1 MAVSA
6 VLKIGTKI
14 AAKSASI
21 LKGVTKT
28 TMKNAKL
35 KKRFRVAEKRYMRR
49 RRLEKKRREQEA
61 LLEQQNTQK
70 NTEGQKTKGSGSGRG
85 PLERLISLV
94 QALIM
99 GFVINKLPQ
108 IIESIKKV
116 ISTIRNV
123 IDKVKN
129 FFNGIIGFFKSIGQ
143 VVGKVFG
150 FIKSIDLS
158 GISDNISNALGTF
171 NSSLGDMKNNFESGA
186 REMSSVNNLED
197 KSGEKPNKLD
207 SGNNLQSSV
216 GDMQKTIDTKTE
228 NFKKSLKT
236 IEKEGTSF
244 GNNERV
250 KAFRE
255 NVKDI
260 KDPFRNTVIQ
270 TLDGREL
277 RRGDEGFE
285 EELSKARKAFSSNMS
300 NTDDSASNKTLDS
313 TINSK
318 ASKVNDNLN
327 ISNINKP
334 KKVVNT
340 SMMVMD
346 RKSSNTIMI
355 VGNNSNQSQV
365 TQQSNDGGGTII
377 VAQKNDT
384 LRVHQTLA
392 VS

>member
-6 VLKIGTKI
+6 VLKIGAKV

-21 LKGVTKT
+21 LKGVTKST
-28 TMKNAKL
+28 VKNAKI

-70 NTEGQKTKGSGSGRG
+70 NTEGKKTKGSGRS

-94 QALIM
+94 QALIL
-99 GFVINKLPQ
+99 GFVVNKLPQ
-108 IIESIKKV
+108 IIESVKKI
-116 ISTIRNV
+116 ISTIRDV
-123 IDKVKN
+123 FDKIKN
-129 FFNGIIGFFKSIGQ
+129 FFNGIIGFFKSVGQ
-143 VVGKVFG
+143 IVGKVFG

-158 GISDNISNALGTF
+158 GISDNISNAFGSF
-171 NSSLGDMKNNFESGA
+171 NSSLSDMKSNFESGA

-207 SGNNLQSSV
+207 TNNNSSV
-216 GDMQKTIDTKTE
+216 SDMQRTIDTKTE

-236 IEKEGTSF
+236 IEKEATSF
-244 GNNERV
+244 GDNERV
-250 KAFRE
+250 QQFRE
-255 NVKDI
+255 DVKDI

-285 EELSKARKAFSSNMS
+285 EELAKSRQAMSNM
-300 NTDDSASNKTLDS
+300 NDSASNKTLS
-313 TINSK
+313 PAINNTS
-318 ASKVNDNLN
+318 SQDNLN

-334 KKVVNT
+334 KKVINT
-340 SMMVMD
+340 STMVMD

-355 VGNNSNQSQV
+355 VGNNSNQSQIN
-365 TQQSNDGGGTII
+365 QQSNSGNTII
-377 VAQKNDT
+377 VTQKNDT
-384 LRVHQTLA
+384 LRDHQVLA

>member
-6 VLKIGTKI
+6 VLKIGAKV

-21 LKGVTKT
+21 LKGVTKST
-28 TMKNAKL
+28 VKNAKI

-70 NTEGQKTKGSGSGRG
+70 NTEGKKTKGSGKS

-94 QALIM
+94 QALIL
-99 GFVINKLPQ
+99 GFVVNKLPK
-108 IIESIKKV
+108 IIESVKKI
-116 ISTIRNV
+116 ISTIRDV
-123 IDKVKN
+123 FDKIKN
-129 FFNGIIGFFKSIGQ
+129 FFNGIIGFFKSVGQ
-143 VVGKVFG
+143 IVGKVFG

-158 GISDNISNALGTF
+158 GISDNISNAFGSF
-171 NSSLGDMKNNFESGA
+171 NSSLSDMKSNFESGA

-207 SGNNLQSSV
+207 TNNNSSV
-216 GDMQKTIDTKTE
+216 SDMQKTIDTKTE

-236 IEKEGTSF
+236 IEKEATSF
-244 GNNERV
+244 GDNERV
-250 KAFRE
+250 QAFRE
-255 NVKDI
+255 DIKDI

-285 EELSKARKAFSSNMS
+285 DELAKARQAMSNM
-300 NTDDSASNKTLDS
+300 NDSASNKTLS
-313 TINSK
+313 PAINNTS
-318 ASKVNDNLN
+318 SQDNLN

-334 KKVVNT
+334 KKVINT
-340 SMMVMD
+340 STMVMD

-355 VGNNSNQSQV
+355 VGNNSNQSQM
-365 TQQSNDGGGTII
+365 TQQSNSGSTI
-377 VAQKNDT
+377 VVTQKNDT
-384 LRVHQTLA
+384 LRDHQVLA

>member
-6 VLKIGTKI
+6 VLKIGAKV

-21 LKGVTKT
+21 LKGVTKST
-28 TMKNAKL
+28 VKNAKI

-70 NTEGQKTKGSGSGRG
+70 NTEGKKTKGSGKS

-94 QALIM
+94 QALIL
-99 GFVINKLPQ
+99 GFVVNKLPQ
-108 IIESIKKV
+108 IIESVKKI
-116 ISTIRNV
+116 ISTIRDV
-123 IDKVKN
+123 FDKIKN
-129 FFNGIIGFFKSIGQ
+129 FFNGIIGFFKSVGQ
-143 VVGKVFG
+143 IVGKVFG

-158 GISDNISNALGTF
+158 GISDNISNAFGSF
-171 NSSLGDMKNNFESGA
+171 NSSLSDMKSNFESGA

-207 SGNNLQSSV
+207 TNNNSSV
-216 GDMQKTIDTKTE
+216 SDMQRTIDTKTE

-236 IEKEGTSF
+236 IEKEATSF
-244 GNNERV
+244 GDNERV
-250 KAFRE
+250 QEFRE
-255 NVKDI
+255 DIKDI

-285 EELSKARKAFSSNMS
+285 EELAKARQAMSNM
-300 NTDDSASNKTLDS
+300 NDSASNKTLS
-313 TINSK
+313 PAINNTS
-318 ASKVNDNLN
+318 SQDNLN

-334 KKVVNT
+334 NKVINT
-340 SMMVMD
+340 STMVMD

-355 VGNNSNQSQV
+355 VGNNSNQSQM
-365 TQQSNDGGGTII
+365 TQQSNSGSTI
-377 VAQKNDT
+377 VVTQKNDT
-384 LRVHQTLA
+384 LRDHQVLA

>member
-6 VLKIGTKI
+6 VLKIGAKV

-21 LKGVTKT
+21 LKGVTKST
-28 TMKNAKL
+28 VKNAKI

-70 NTEGQKTKGSGSGRG
+70 NTEGKKTKGSGRS

-94 QALIM
+94 QALIL
-99 GFVINKLPQ
+99 GFVVNKLPQ
-108 IIESIKKV
+108 IIESVKKI
-116 ISTIRNV
+116 ISTIRDV
-123 IDKVKN
+123 FDKIKN
-129 FFNGIIGFFKSIGQ
+129 FFNGIIGFFKSVGQ
-143 VVGKVFG
+143 IVGKVFG

-158 GISDNISNALGTF
+158 GISDNISNAFGSF
-171 NSSLGDMKNNFESGA
+171 NSSLSDMKSNFESGA

-207 SGNNLQSSV
+207 KNNNSSV
-216 GDMQKTIDTKTE
+216 SDMQRTIDTKTE

-236 IEKEGTSF
+236 IEKEATSF
-244 GNNERV
+244 GDNERV
-250 KAFRE
+250 QQFRE
-255 NVKDI
+255 DVKDI

-285 EELSKARKAFSSNMS
+285 EELAKSRQAMSNM
-300 NTDDSASNKTLDS
+300 NDSASNKTLS
-313 TINSK
+313 PAINNTS
-318 ASKVNDNLN
+318 SQDNLN

-334 KKVVNT
+334 NKVINT
-340 SMMVMD
+340 STMVMD

-355 VGNNSNQSQV
+355 VGNNSNQSQIN
-365 TQQSNDGGGTII
+365 QQSNSGNTII
-377 VAQKNDT
+377 VTQKNDT
-384 LRVHQTLA
+384 LRDHQVLA

>member
-6 VLKIGTKI
+6 VLKIGAKV

-21 LKGVTKT
+21 LKGVTKST
-28 TMKNAKL
+28 VKNAKI

-70 NTEGQKTKGSGSGRG
+70 NTEGKKTKGSGKS

-94 QALIM
+94 QALIL
-99 GFVINKLPQ
+99 GFVVNKLPQ
-108 IIESIKKV
+108 IIESVKKI
-116 ISTIRNV
+116 ISTIRDV
-123 IDKVKN
+123 FDKIKN
-129 FFNGIIGFFKSIGQ
+129 FFNGIIGFFKSVGQ
-143 VVGKVFG
+143 IVGKVFG

-158 GISDNISNALGTF
+158 GISDNISNAFGSF
-171 NSSLGDMKNNFESGA
+171 NSSLSDMKSNFESGA

-207 SGNNLQSSV
+207 TSNNSSV
-216 GDMQKTIDTKTE
+216 SDMQKTIDTKTE

-236 IEKEGTSF
+236 IEKEATSF
-244 GNNERV
+244 GDNERV
-250 KAFRE
+250 QAFRE
-255 NVKDI
+255 DIKDI

-285 EELSKARKAFSSNMS
+285 DELAKARQAMSNM
-300 NTDDSASNKTLDS
+300 NDSASNKTLS
-313 TINSK
+313 PAINNTS
-318 ASKVNDNLN
+318 SQDNLN

-334 KKVVNT
+334 NKVINT
-340 SMMVMD
+340 STMVMD

-355 VGNNSNQSQV
+355 VGNNSNQSQM
-365 TQQSNDGGGTII
+365 TQQSNSGSTI
-377 VAQKNDT
+377 VVTQKNDT
-384 LRVHQTLA
+384 LRDHQVLA

>member
-6 VLKIGTKI
+6 VLKIGAKV

-21 LKGVTKT
+21 LKGVTKST
-28 TMKNAKL
+28 VKNAKI

-70 NTEGQKTKGSGSGRG
+70 NTEGKKTKGSGKS

-94 QALIM
+94 QALIL
-99 GFVINKLPQ
+99 GFVVNKLPK
-108 IIESIKKV
+108 IIESVKKI
-116 ISTIRNV
+116 ISTIRDV
-123 IDKVKN
+123 FDKIKN
-129 FFNGIIGFFKSIGQ
+129 FFNGIIGFFKSVGQ
-143 VVGKVFG
+143 IVGKVFG

-158 GISDNISNALGTF
+158 GISDNISNAFGSF
-171 NSSLGDMKNNFESGA
+171 NSSLSDMKSNFESGA

-207 SGNNLQSSV
+207 TSNNSSV
-216 GDMQKTIDTKTE
+216 SDMQKTIDTKTE

-236 IEKEGTSF
+236 IEKEATSF
-244 GNNERV
+244 GDNERV
-250 KAFRE
+250 QAFRE
-255 NVKDI
+255 DIKDI

-285 EELSKARKAFSSNMS
+285 DELAKARQAMSNM
-300 NTDDSASNKTLDS
+300 NDSASNKTLS
-313 TINSK
+313 PAINNTS
-318 ASKVNDNLN
+318 SQDNLN

-334 KKVVNT
+334 NKVINT
-340 SMMVMD
+340 STMVMD

-355 VGNNSNQSQV
+355 VGNNSNQSQM
-365 TQQSNDGGGTII
+365 TQQSNSGSTI
-377 VAQKNDT
+377 VVTQKNDT
-384 LRVHQTLA
+384 LRDHQVLA

>member
-6 VLKIGTKI
+6 VLKIGAKV

-21 LKGVTKT
+21 LKGVTKST
-28 TMKNAKL
+28 VKNAKI

-70 NTEGQKTKGSGSGRG
+70 NTEGKKTKGSGKS

-94 QALIM
+94 QALIL
-99 GFVINKLPQ
+99 GFVVNKLPQ
-108 IIESIKKV
+108 IIESVKKI
-116 ISTIRNV
+116 ISTIRDV
-123 IDKVKN
+123 FDKIKN
-129 FFNGIIGFFKSIGQ
+129 FFNGIIGFFKSVGQ
-143 VVGKVFG
+143 IVGKVFG

-158 GISDNISNALGTF
+158 GISDNISNAFGSF
-171 NSSLGDMKNNFESGA
+171 NSSLSDMKSNFESGA

-207 SGNNLQSSV
+207 TNNNSSV
-216 GDMQKTIDTKTE
+216 SDMQRTIDTKTE

-236 IEKEGTSF
+236 IEKEATSF
-244 GNNERV
+244 GDNERV
-250 KAFRE
+250 QEFRE
-255 NVKDI
+255 DIKDI

-285 EELSKARKAFSSNMS
+285 EELAKSRQAMSNM
-300 NTDDSASNKTLDS
+300 NDSASNKTLS
-313 TINSK
+313 PAINNTS
-318 ASKVNDNLN
+318 SQDNLN

-334 KKVVNT
+334 NKVINT
-340 SMMVMD
+340 STMVMD

-355 VGNNSNQSQV
+355 VGNNSNQSQM
-365 TQQSNDGGGTII
+365 TQQSNSGSTI
-377 VAQKNDT
+377 VVTQKNDT
-384 LRVHQTLA
+384 LRDHQVLA

>member
-6 VLKIGTKI
+6 VLKIGAKV
-14 AAKSASI
+14 AAKSANI
-21 LKGVTKT
+21 LKGVTKST
-28 TMKNAKL
+28 VKNAKI

-70 NTEGQKTKGSGSGRG
+70 NTEGKKTKGSGKS

-94 QALIM
+94 QALIL
-99 GFVINKLPQ
+99 GFVVNKLPK
-108 IIESIKKV
+108 IIESVKKI
-116 ISTIRNV
+116 ISTIRDV
-123 IDKVKN
+123 FDKIKN
-129 FFNGIIGFFKSIGQ
+129 FFNGIIGFFKSVGQ
-143 VVGKVFG
+143 IVGKVFG

-158 GISDNISNALGTF
+158 GISDNISNAFGSF
-171 NSSLGDMKNNFESGA
+171 NSSLSDMKSNFESGA

-207 SGNNLQSSV
+207 TNNNSSV
-216 GDMQKTIDTKTE
+216 SDMQKTIDTKTE

-236 IEKEGTSF
+236 IEKEATSF
-244 GNNERV
+244 GDNERV
-250 KAFRE
+250 QAFRE
-255 NVKDI
+255 DIKDI

-285 EELSKARKAFSSNMS
+285 DELAKARQAMSNM
-300 NTDDSASNKTLDS
+300 NDSASNKTLS
-313 TINSK
+313 PAINNTS
-318 ASKVNDNLN
+318 SQDNLN

-334 KKVVNT
+334 NKVINT
-340 SMMVMD
+340 STMVMD

-355 VGNNSNQSQV
+355 VGNNSNQSQM
-365 TQQSNDGGGTII
+365 TQQSNSGSTI
-377 VAQKNDT
+377 VVTQKNDT
-384 LRVHQTLA
+384 LRDHQVLA

>member
-6 VLKIGTKI
+6 VLKIGAKV

-21 LKGVTKT
+21 LKGVTKST
-28 TMKNAKL
+28 VKNAKI

-70 NTEGQKTKGSGSGRG
+70 NTEGKKTKGSGRS

-94 QALIM
+94 QALIL
-99 GFVINKLPQ
+99 GFVVNKLPQ
-108 IIESIKKV
+108 IIESVKKI
-116 ISTIRNV
+116 ISTIRDV
-123 IDKVKN
+123 FDKIKN
-129 FFNGIIGFFKSIGQ
+129 FFNGIIGFFKSVGQ
-143 VVGKVFG
+143 IVGKVFG

-158 GISDNISNALGTF
+158 GISDNISNAFGSF
-171 NSSLGDMKNNFESGA
+171 NSSLSDMKSNFESGA

-207 SGNNLQSSV
+207 TNNNSSV
-216 GDMQKTIDTKTE
+216 SDMQRTIDTKTE

-236 IEKEGTSF
+236 IENEATSF
-244 GNNERV
+244 GDNERV
-250 KAFRE
+250 QQFRE
-255 NVKDI
+255 DVKDI

-285 EELSKARKAFSSNMS
+285 DELAKARQAMSNM
-300 NTDDSASNKTLDS
+300 NDSASNKTLS
-313 TINSK
+313 PAINNTS
-318 ASKVNDNLN
+318 SQDNLN

-334 KKVVNT
+334 NKVINT
-340 SMMVMD
+340 STMVMD

-355 VGNNSNQSQV
+355 VGNNSNQSQMN
-365 TQQSNDGGGTII
+365 QQSNSGNTII
-377 VAQKNDT
+377 VTQKNDT
-384 LRVHQTLA
+384 LRDHQVLA

>member
-6 VLKIGTKI
+6 VLKIGAKV

-21 LKGVTKT
+21 LKGVTKST
-28 TMKNAKL
+28 VKNAKI

-70 NTEGQKTKGSGSGRG
+70 NTEGKKTKGSGRS

-94 QALIM
+94 QALIL
-99 GFVINKLPQ
+99 GFVVNKLPK
-108 IIESIKKV
+108 IIESVKKI
-116 ISTIRNV
+116 ISTIRDV
-123 IDKVKN
+123 FDKIKN
-129 FFNGIIGFFKSIGQ
+129 FFNGIIGFFKSVGQ
-143 VVGKVFG
+143 IVGKVFG

-158 GISDNISNALGTF
+158 GISDNISNAFGTF
-171 NSSLGDMKNNFESGA
+171 NSSLSDMKSNFESGA

-207 SGNNLQSSV
+207 TSNNSSV
-216 GDMQKTIDTKTE
+216 SDMQKTIDTKTE

-236 IEKEGTSF
+236 IEKESTSF
-244 GNNERV
+244 GDNARV
-250 KAFRE
+250 KTFRE
-255 NVKDI
+255 KIKDI
-260 KDPFRNTVIQ
+260 KDPFRNDVIQ

-285 EELSKARKAFSSNMS
+285 EELAKARQAMSNM
-300 NTDDSASNKTLDS
+300 NDSASNKTLS
-313 TINSK
+313 PAINNTS
-318 ASKVNDNLN
+318 SQDNLN

-334 KKVVNT
+334 NKVINT
-340 SMMVMD
+340 STMVMD

-355 VGNNSNQSQV
+355 VGNNSNQSQM
-365 TQQSNDGGGTII
+365 TQQSNSGSTI
-377 VAQKNDT
+377 VVSQKNDT
-384 LRVHQTLA
+384 LRDHQVLA

>member
-6 VLKIGTKI
+6 VLKIGAKV

-21 LKGVTKT
+21 LKGVTKST
-28 TMKNAKL
+28 VKNAKI

-70 NTEGQKTKGSGSGRG
+70 NTEGKKTKGSGKS

-94 QALIM
+94 QALIL
-99 GFVINKLPQ
+99 GFVVNKLPQ
-108 IIESIKKV
+108 IIESVKKI
-116 ISTIRNV
+116 ISTIRDV
-123 IDKVKN
+123 FDKIKN
-129 FFNGIIGFFKSIGQ
+129 FFNGIIGFFKSVGQ
-143 VVGKVFG
+143 IVGKVFG

-158 GISDNISNALGTF
+158 GISDNISNAFGSF
-171 NSSLGDMKNNFESGA
+171 NSSLSDMKSNFESGA

-207 SGNNLQSSV
+207 TNNNSSV
-216 GDMQKTIDTKTE
+216 SDMQRTIDTKTE

-236 IEKEGTSF
+236 IEKEATSF
-244 GNNERV
+244 GDNERV
-250 KAFRE
+250 QAFRE
-255 NVKDI
+255 NIKDI

-285 EELSKARKAFSSNMS
+285 EELAKARQAMSNM
-300 NTDDSASNKTLDS
+300 NDSASNKTLS
-313 TINSK
+313 PAINNTS
-318 ASKVNDNLN
+318 SQDNLN

-334 KKVVNT
+334 NKVINT
-340 SMMVMD
+340 STMVMD

-355 VGNNSNQSQV
+355 VGNNSNQSQM
-365 TQQSNDGGGTII
+365 TQQSNSGSTI
-377 VAQKNDT
+377 VVTQKNDT
-384 LRVHQTLA
+384 LRDHQVLA

>member
-6 VLKIGTKI
+6 VLKIGAKV

-21 LKGVTKT
+21 LKGVTKST
-28 TMKNAKL
+28 VKNAKI

-70 NTEGQKTKGSGSGRG
+70 NTEGKKTKGSGKS

-94 QALIM
+94 QALIL
-99 GFVINKLPQ
+99 GFVVNKLPK
-108 IIESIKKV
+108 IIESVKKI
-116 ISTIRNV
+116 ISTIRDV
-123 IDKVKN
+123 FDKIKN
-129 FFNGIIGFFKSIGQ
+129 FFNGIIGFFKSVGQ
-143 VVGKVFG
+143 IVGKVFG

-158 GISDNISNALGTF
+158 GISDNISNAFGSF
-171 NSSLGDMKNNFESGA
+171 NSSLSDMKSNFESGA

-207 SGNNLQSSV
+207 TNNNSSV
-216 GDMQKTIDTKTE
+216 SDMQKTIDTKTE

-236 IEKEGTSF
+236 IEKEATSF
-244 GNNERV
+244 GDNERV
-250 KAFRE
+250 QAFRE
-255 NVKDI
+255 DIKDI

-285 EELSKARKAFSSNMS
+285 EELAKSRQAMS
-300 NTDDSASNKTLDS
+300 NTNDSASNETLS
-313 TINSK
+313 PAINNTS
-318 ASKVNDNLN
+318 SQDNLN

-334 KKVVNT
+334 NKVINT
-340 SMMVMD
+340 STMVMD

-355 VGNNSNQSQV
+355 VGNNSNQSQM
-365 TQQSNDGGGTII
+365 TQQSNSGSTI
-377 VAQKNDT
+377 VVTQKNDT
-384 LRVHQTLA
+384 LRDHQVLA

>member
-6 VLKIGTKI
+6 VLKIGAKV

-21 LKGVTKT
+21 LKGVTKST
-28 TMKNAKL
+28 VKNAKI

-70 NTEGQKTKGSGSGRG
+70 NTEGKKTKGSGRS

-94 QALIM
+94 QALIL
-99 GFVINKLPQ
+99 GFVLNKLPK
-108 IIESIKKV
+108 IIESVKKI
-116 ISTIRNV
+116 ISTIRDV
-123 IDKVKN
+123 FDKIKN
-129 FFNGIIGFFKSIGQ
+129 FFNGIIGFFKSVGQ
-143 VVGKVFG
+143 IVGKVFG

-158 GISDNISNALGTF
+158 GISDNISNAFGTF
-171 NSSLGDMKNNFESGA
+171 NSSLSDMKSNFESGA

-207 SGNNLQSSV
+207 TSNNSSV
-216 GDMQKTIDTKTE
+216 SDMQKTIDTKTE

-236 IEKEGTSF
+236 IEKESTSF
-244 GNNERV
+244 GDNARV

-255 NVKDI
+255 DIKDI
-260 KDPFRNTVIQ
+260 KDPFRNTVIE

-285 EELSKARKAFSSNMS
+285 EELAKARQAMSNM
-300 NTDDSASNKTLDS
+300 NDSASNKTLS
-313 TINSK
+313 PAINNTS
-318 ASKVNDNLN
+318 SQDNLN

-334 KKVVNT
+334 NKVINT
-340 SMMVMD
+340 STMVMD

-355 VGNNSNQSQV
+355 VGNNSNQSQM
-365 TQQSNDGGGTII
+365 TQQSNSGSTVI
-377 VAQKNDT
+377 VTQKNDT
-384 LRVHQTLA
+384 LRDHQILA
-392 VS
+392 TS

>member
-6 VLKIGTKI
+6 VLKIGAKV

-21 LKGVTKT
+21 LKGVTKST
-28 TMKNAKL
+28 VKNAKI

-70 NTEGQKTKGSGSGRG
+70 NTEGKKTKGSGKS

-94 QALIM
+94 QALIL
-99 GFVINKLPQ
+99 GFVVNKLPQ
-108 IIESIKKV
+108 IIESVKKI
-116 ISTIRNV
+116 ISTIRDV
-123 IDKVKN
+123 FDKIKN
-129 FFNGIIGFFKSIGQ
+129 FFNGIIGFFKSVGQ
-143 VVGKVFG
+143 IVGKVFG

-158 GISDNISNALGTF
+158 GISDNISNAFGSF
-171 NSSLGDMKNNFESGA
+171 NSSLSDMKSNFESGA

-207 SGNNLQSSV
+207 TNNNSSV
-216 GDMQKTIDTKTE
+216 SDMQRTIDTKTE

-236 IEKEGTSF
+236 IEKEATSF
-244 GNNERV
+244 GDNERV
-250 KAFRE
+250 QAFRE
-255 NVKDI
+255 NIKDI

-285 EELSKARKAFSSNMS
+285 DELAKARQAMSNM
-300 NTDDSASNKTLDS
+300 NDSASNKTLS
-313 TINSK
+313 PAINNTS
-318 ASKVNDNLN
+318 SQDNLN

-334 KKVVNT
+334 NKVINT
-340 SMMVMD
+340 STMVMD

-355 VGNNSNQSQV
+355 VGNNSNQSQM
-365 TQQSNDGGGTII
+365 TQQSNSGSTI
-377 VAQKNDT
+377 VVTQKNDT
-384 LRVHQTLA
+384 LRDHQVLA

>member
-6 VLKIGTKI
+6 VLKIGAKV

-21 LKGVTKT
+21 LKGVTKST
-28 TMKNAKL
+28 VKNAKI

-70 NTEGQKTKGSGSGRG
+70 NTEGKKTKGSGKS

-94 QALIM
+94 QALIL
-99 GFVINKLPQ
+99 GFVVNKLPQ
-108 IIESIKKV
+108 IIESVKKI
-116 ISTIRNV
+116 ISTIRDV
-123 IDKVKN
+123 FDKIKN
-129 FFNGIIGFFKSIGQ
+129 FFNGIIGFFKSVGQ
-143 VVGKVFG
+143 IVGKVFG

-158 GISDNISNALGTF
+158 GISDNISNAFGSF
-171 NSSLGDMKNNFESGA
+171 NSSLSDMKSNFESGA

-207 SGNNLQSSV
+207 TNNNSSV
-216 GDMQKTIDTKTE
+216 SDMQRTIDTKTE

-236 IEKEGTSF
+236 IEKEATSF
-244 GNNERV
+244 GDNERV
-250 KAFRE
+250 QAFRE
-255 NVKDI
+255 DIKDI

-285 EELSKARKAFSSNMS
+285 EELAKSRQAMS
-300 NTDDSASNKTLDS
+300 NTNDSASNETLS
-313 TINSK
+313 PAINNTS
-318 ASKVNDNLN
+318 SQDNLN

-334 KKVVNT
+334 NKVINT
-340 SMMVMD
+340 STMVMD

-355 VGNNSNQSQV
+355 VGNNSNQSQM
-365 TQQSNDGGGTII
+365 TQQSNSGSTI
-377 VAQKNDT
+377 VVTQKNDT
-384 LRVHQTLA
+384 LRDHQVLA

>member
-6 VLKIGTKI
+6 VLKIGAKV

-21 LKGVTKT
+21 LKGVTKST
-28 TMKNAKL
+28 VKNAKI

-70 NTEGQKTKGSGSGRG
+70 NTEGKKTKGSGKS

-94 QALIM
+94 QALIL
-99 GFVINKLPQ
+99 GFVVNKLPK
-108 IIESIKKV
+108 IIESVKKI
-116 ISTIRNV
+116 ISTIRDV
-123 IDKVKN
+123 FDKIKN
-129 FFNGIIGFFKSIGQ
+129 FFNGIIGFFKSVGQ
-143 VVGKVFG
+143 IVGKVFG

-158 GISDNISNALGTF
+158 GISDNISNAFGSF
-171 NSSLGDMKNNFESGA
+171 NSSLSDMKSNFESGA

-207 SGNNLQSSV
+207 TNNNSSV
-216 GDMQKTIDTKTE
+216 SDMQRTIDTKTE

-236 IEKEGTSF
+236 IEKEATSF
-244 GNNERV
+244 GDNERV
-250 KAFRE
+250 QAFRE
-255 NVKDI
+255 NIKDI

-285 EELSKARKAFSSNMS
+285 EELAKARQAMSNM
-300 NTDDSASNKTLDS
+300 NDSASNKTLS
-313 TINSK
+313 PAINNTS
-318 ASKVNDNLN
+318 SQDNLN

-334 KKVVNT
+334 NKVINT
-340 SMMVMD
+340 STMVMD

-355 VGNNSNQSQV
+355 VGNNSNQSQM
-365 TQQSNDGGGTII
+365 TQQSNSGSTI
-377 VAQKNDT
+377 VVTQKNDT
-384 LRVHQTLA
+384 LRDHQVLA

>member
-6 VLKIGTKI
+6 VLKIGAKV

-21 LKGVTKT
+21 LKGVTKST
-28 TMKNAKL
+28 VKNAKI

-70 NTEGQKTKGSGSGRG
+70 NTEGKKTKGSGKS

-94 QALIM
+94 QALIL
-99 GFVINKLPQ
+99 GFVVNKLPQ
-108 IIESIKKV
+108 IIESVKKI
-116 ISTIRNV
+116 ISTIRDV
-123 IDKVKN
+123 FDKIKN
-129 FFNGIIGFFKSIGQ
+129 FFNGIIGFFKSVGQ
-143 VVGKVFG
+143 IVGKVFG

-158 GISDNISNALGTF
+158 GISDNISNAFGSF
-171 NSSLGDMKNNFESGA
+171 NSSLSDMKSNFESGA

-207 SGNNLQSSV
+207 TNNNSSV
-216 GDMQKTIDTKTE
+216 SDMQKTIDTKAE

-236 IEKEGTSF
+236 IEKEATSF
-244 GNNERV
+244 GDNERV
-250 KAFRE
+250 QEFRE
-255 NVKDI
+255 DIKDI

-285 EELSKARKAFSSNMS
+285 EELAKSRQAMSNM
-300 NTDDSASNKTLDS
+300 NDSASNKTLS
-313 TINSK
+313 PAINNTS
-318 ASKVNDNLN
+318 SQDNLN

-334 KKVVNT
+334 NKVINT
-340 SMMVMD
+340 STMVMD

-355 VGNNSNQSQV
+355 VGNNSNQSQM
-365 TQQSNDGGGTII
+365 TQQSNSGSTI
-377 VAQKNDT
+377 VVTQKNDT
-384 LRVHQTLA
+384 LRDHQVLA

>member
-6 VLKIGTKI
+6 VLKIGAKV

-21 LKGVTKT
+21 LKGVTKST
-28 TMKNAKL
+28 VKNAKI

-70 NTEGQKTKGSGSGRG
+70 NTEGKKTKGSGRS

-94 QALIM
+94 QALIL
-99 GFVINKLPQ
+99 GFVVNKLPK
-108 IIESIKKV
+108 IIESVKKI
-116 ISTIRNV
+116 ISTIRDV
-123 IDKVKN
+123 FDKIKN
-129 FFNGIIGFFKSIGQ
+129 FFNGIIGFFKSVGQ
-143 VVGKVFG
+143 IVGKVFG

-158 GISDNISNALGTF
+158 GISDNISNAFGSF
-171 NSSLGDMKNNFESGA
+171 NSSLSDMKSNFESGA

-207 SGNNLQSSV
+207 TNNNSSV
-216 GDMQKTIDTKTE
+216 SDMQRTIDTKTE

-236 IEKEGTSF
+236 IEKEATSF
-244 GNNERV
+244 GDNERV
-250 KAFRE
+250 KQFRE
-255 NVKDI
+255 DVKDI

-285 EELSKARKAFSSNMS
+285 DELAKARQAMSNM
-300 NTDDSASNKTLDS
+300 NDSASNKTLS
-313 TINSK
+313 PAINNTS
-318 ASKVNDNLN
+318 SQDNLN

-334 KKVVNT
+334 NKVINT
-340 SMMVMD
+340 STMVMD

-355 VGNNSNQSQV
+355 VGNNSNQSQM
-365 TQQSNDGGGTII
+365 TQQSNSGSTI
-377 VAQKNDT
+377 VVTQKNDT
-384 LRVHQTLA
+384 LRDHQVLA

>member
-6 VLKIGTKI
+6 VLKIGAKV

-21 LKGVTKT
+21 LKGVTKST
-28 TMKNAKL
+28 VKNAKI

-70 NTEGQKTKGSGSGRG
+70 NTEGKKTKGSGRS

-94 QALIM
+94 QALIL
-99 GFVINKLPQ
+99 GFVVNKLPQ
-108 IIESIKKV
+108 IIESVKKI
-116 ISTIRNV
+116 ISTIRDV
-123 IDKVKN
+123 FDKIKN
-129 FFNGIIGFFKSIGQ
+129 FFNGIIGFFKSVGQ
-143 VVGKVFG
+143 IVGKVFG

-158 GISDNISNALGTF
+158 GISDNISNAFGSF
-171 NSSLGDMKNNFESGA
+171 NSSLSDMKSNFESGA

-207 SGNNLQSSV
+207 TNNNSSV
-216 GDMQKTIDTKTE
+216 SDMQRTIDTKTE

-236 IEKEGTSF
+236 IEKEATSF
-244 GNNERV
+244 GDNERV
-250 KAFRE
+250 QQFRE
-255 NVKDI
+255 DVKDI

-285 EELSKARKAFSSNMS
+285 EELAKSRQAMSNM
-300 NTDDSASNKTLDS
+300 NDSASNKTLS
-313 TINSK
+313 PAINNTS
-318 ASKVNDNLN
+318 SQDNLN

-334 KKVVNT
+334 KKVINT
-340 SMMVMD
+340 STMVMD

-355 VGNNSNQSQV
+355 LGNNSNQSQMN
-365 TQQSNDGGGTII
+365 QQSNSGNTII
-377 VAQKNDT
+377 VTQKNDT
-384 LRVHQTLA
+384 LRDHQVLA

>member
-6 VLKIGTKI
+6 VLKIGAKV

-21 LKGVTKT
+21 LKGVTKST
-28 TMKNAKL
+28 VKNAKI

-70 NTEGQKTKGSGSGRG
+70 NTEGKKTKGSGRS

-94 QALIM
+94 QALIL
-99 GFVINKLPQ
+99 GFVLNKLPK
-108 IIESIKKV
+108 IIESVKKI
-116 ISTIRNV
+116 ISTIRDV
-123 IDKVKN
+123 FDKIKN
-129 FFNGIIGFFKSIGQ
+129 FFNGIIGFFKSVGQ
-143 VVGKVFG
+143 IVGKVFG

-158 GISDNISNALGTF
+158 GISDNISNAFGTF
-171 NSSLGDMKNNFESGA
+171 NSSLSDMKSNFESGA

-207 SGNNLQSSV
+207 TSNNSSV
-216 GDMQKTIDTKTE
+216 SDMQKTIDTKTE

-236 IEKEGTSF
+236 IEKESTSF
-244 GNNERV
+244 GDNARV

-255 NVKDI
+255 DIKDI
-260 KDPFRNTVIQ
+260 KDPFRNTVIE

-285 EELSKARKAFSSNMS
+285 EELAKARQAMSNM
-300 NTDDSASNKTLDS
+300 NNSASNKTLS
-313 TINSK
+313 PAINNTS
-318 ASKVNDNLN
+318 SQDNLN

-334 KKVVNT
+334 NKVINT
-340 SMMVMD
+340 STMVMD

-355 VGNNSNQSQV
+355 VGNNSNQSQM
-365 TQQSNDGGGTII
+365 TQQSNSGSTVI
-377 VAQKNDT
+377 VTQKNDT
-384 LRVHQTLA
+384 LRDHQILA
-392 VS
+392 TS

>member
-6 VLKIGTKI
+6 VLKIGAKV

-21 LKGVTKT
+21 LKGVTKST
-28 TMKNAKL
+28 VKNAKI

-70 NTEGQKTKGSGSGRG
+70 NTEGKKTKGSGKS

-94 QALIM
+94 QALIL
-99 GFVINKLPQ
+99 GFVVNKLPQ
-108 IIESIKKV
+108 IIESVKKI
-116 ISTIRNV
+116 ISTIRDV
-123 IDKVKN
+123 FDKIKN
-129 FFNGIIGFFKSIGQ
+129 FFNGIIGFFKSVGQ
-143 VVGKVFG
+143 IVGKVFG

-158 GISDNISNALGTF
+158 GISDNISNAFGSF
-171 NSSLGDMKNNFESGA
+171 NSSLSDMKSNFESGA

-207 SGNNLQSSV
+207 TNNNSSV
-216 GDMQKTIDTKTE
+216 SDMQKTIDTKAE

-236 IEKEGTSF
+236 IEKEATSF
-244 GNNERV
+244 GDNERV
-250 KAFRE
+250 QEFRE
-255 NVKDI
+255 DIKDI

-285 EELSKARKAFSSNMS
+285 EELAKARQAMSNM
-300 NTDDSASNKTLDS
+300 NDSASNKTLS
-313 TINSK
+313 PAINNTS
-318 ASKVNDNLN
+318 SQDNLN

-334 KKVVNT
+334 NKVINT
-340 SMMVMD
+340 STMVMD

-355 VGNNSNQSQV
+355 VGNNSNQSQM
-365 TQQSNDGGGTII
+365 TQQSNSGSTI
-377 VAQKNDT
+377 VVTQKNDT
-384 LRVHQTLA
+384 LRDHQVLA

>member
-6 VLKIGTKI
+6 VLKIGAKV

-21 LKGVTKT
+21 LKGVTKST
-28 TMKNAKL
+28 VKNAKI

-70 NTEGQKTKGSGSGRG
+70 NTEGKKTKGSGRS

-94 QALIM
+94 QALIL
-99 GFVINKLPQ
+99 GFVVNKLPK
-108 IIESIKKV
+108 IIESVKKI
-116 ISTIRNV
+116 ISTIRDV
-123 IDKVKN
+123 FDKIKN
-129 FFNGIIGFFKSIGQ
+129 FFNGIIGFFKSVGQ
-143 VVGKVFG
+143 IVGKVFG

-158 GISDNISNALGTF
+158 GISDNISNAFGSF
-171 NSSLGDMKNNFESGA
+171 NSSLSDMKSNFESGA

-207 SGNNLQSSV
+207 TNNNSSV
-216 GDMQKTIDTKTE
+216 SDMQRTIDTKTE

-236 IEKEGTSF
+236 IEKEATSF
-244 GNNERV
+244 GDNERV
-250 KAFRE
+250 QEFRE
-255 NVKDI
+255 DIKDI

-285 EELSKARKAFSSNMS
+285 EELAKSRQAMSNM
-300 NTDDSASNKTLDS
+300 NDSASNKTLS
-313 TINSK
+313 PAINNTS
-318 ASKVNDNLN
+318 SQDNLN

-334 KKVVNT
+334 NKVINT
-340 SMMVMD
+340 STMVMD

-355 VGNNSNQSQV
+355 VGNNSNQSQM
-365 TQQSNDGGGTII
+365 TQQSNSGSTI
-377 VAQKNDT
+377 VVTQKNDT
-384 LRVHQTLA
+384 LRDHQVLA

>member
-6 VLKIGTKI
+6 VLKIGAKV

-21 LKGVTKT
+21 LKGVTKST
-28 TMKNAKL
+28 VKNAKI

-70 NTEGQKTKGSGSGRG
+70 NTEGKKTKGSGKS

-94 QALIM
+94 QALIL
-99 GFVINKLPQ
+99 GFVVNKLPK
-108 IIESIKKV
+108 IIESVKKI
-116 ISTIRNV
+116 ISTIRDV
-123 IDKVKN
+123 FDKIKN
-129 FFNGIIGFFKSIGQ
+129 FFNGIIGFFKSVGQ
-143 VVGKVFG
+143 IVGKVFG

-158 GISDNISNALGTF
+158 GISDNISNAFGSF
-171 NSSLGDMKNNFESGA
+171 NSSLSDMKSNFESGA

-207 SGNNLQSSV
+207 TNNNSSV
-216 GDMQKTIDTKTE
+216 SDMQKTIDTKTE

-236 IEKEGTSF
+236 IEKEATSF
-244 GNNERV
+244 GDNERV
-250 KAFRE
+250 QAFRE
-255 NVKDI
+255 DIKDI

-285 EELSKARKAFSSNMS
+285 DELAKARQAMSNM
-300 NTDDSASNKTLDS
+300 NDSASNKTLS
-313 TINSK
+313 PAINNTS
-318 ASKVNDNLN
+318 SQDNLN

-334 KKVVNT
+334 NKVINT
-340 SMMVMD
+340 STMVMD

-355 VGNNSNQSQV
+355 VGNNSNQSQM
-365 TQQSNDGGGTII
+365 TQQSNSGSTI
-377 VAQKNDT
+377 VVTQKNDT
-384 LRVHQTLA
+384 LRDHQVLA

>member
-6 VLKIGTKI
+6 VLKIGAKV

-21 LKGVTKT
+21 LKGVTKST
-28 TMKNAKL
+28 VKNAKI

-70 NTEGQKTKGSGSGRG
+70 NTEGKKTKGSGKS

-94 QALIM
+94 QALIL
-99 GFVINKLPQ
+99 GFVVNKLPK
-108 IIESIKKV
+108 IIESVKKI
-116 ISTIRNV
+116 ISTIRDV
-123 IDKVKN
+123 FDKIKN
-129 FFNGIIGFFKSIGQ
+129 FFNGIIGFFKSVGQ
-143 VVGKVFG
+143 IVGKVFG

-158 GISDNISNALGTF
+158 GISDNISNAFGSF
-171 NSSLGDMKNNFESGA
+171 NSSLSDMKSNFESGA

-207 SGNNLQSSV
+207 TNNNSSV
-216 GDMQKTIDTKTE
+216 SDMQKTIDTKTE

-236 IEKEGTSF
+236 IEKEATSF
-244 GNNERV
+244 GDNERV
-250 KAFRE
+250 QAFRE
-255 NVKDI
+255 DIKDI

-285 EELSKARKAFSSNMS
+285 DELAKARQAMSNM
-300 NTDDSASNKTLDS
+300 NDSASNKTLS
-313 TINSK
+313 PAINNTS
-318 ASKVNDNLN
+318 SQDNLN

-334 KKVVNT
+334 NKVINT
-340 SMMVMD
+340 STMVMD

-355 VGNNSNQSQV
+355 VGNNSNQSQMN
-365 TQQSNDGGGTII
+365 QQSNSGNTII
-377 VAQKNDT
+377 VTQKNDT
-384 LRVHQTLA
+384 LRDHQVLA

>member
-6 VLKIGTKI
+6 VLKIGAKV

-21 LKGVTKT
+21 LKGVTKST
-28 TMKNAKL
+28 VKNAKI

-70 NTEGQKTKGSGSGRG
+70 NTEGKKTKGSGKS

-94 QALIM
+94 QALIL
-99 GFVINKLPQ
+99 GFVVNKLPQ
-108 IIESIKKV
+108 IIESVKKI
-116 ISTIRNV
+116 ISTIRDV
-123 IDKVKN
+123 FDKIKN
-129 FFNGIIGFFKSIGQ
+129 FFNGIIGFFKSVGQ
-143 VVGKVFG
+143 IVGKVFG

-158 GISDNISNALGTF
+158 GISDNISNAFGSF
-171 NSSLGDMKNNFESGA
+171 NSSLSDMKSNFESGA

-207 SGNNLQSSV
+207 TNNNSSV
-216 GDMQKTIDTKTE
+216 SDMQRTIDTKTE

-236 IEKEGTSF
+236 IEKEATSF
-244 GNNERV
+244 GDNERV
-250 KAFRE
+250 QQFRE
-255 NVKDI
+255 DVKDI

-285 EELSKARKAFSSNMS
+285 EELAKSRQAMSNM
-300 NTDDSASNKTLDS
+300 NDSASNKTLS
-313 TINSK
+313 PAINNTS
-318 ASKVNDNLN
+318 SQDNLN

-334 KKVVNT
+334 NKVINT
-340 SMMVMD
+340 STMVMD

-355 VGNNSNQSQV
+355 VGNNSNQSQM
-365 TQQSNDGGGTII
+365 TQQSNSGRTVI
-377 VAQKNDT
+377 VTQKNDT
-384 LRVHQTLA
+384 LRDHQILA
-392 VS
+392 TS

>member
-6 VLKIGTKI
+6 VLKIGAKV

-21 LKGVTKT
+21 LKGVTKST
-28 TMKNAKL
+28 VKNAKI

-70 NTEGQKTKGSGSGRG
+70 NTEGKKTKGSGKS

-94 QALIM
+94 QALIL
-99 GFVINKLPQ
+99 GFVVNKLPQ
-108 IIESIKKV
+108 IIESVKKI
-116 ISTIRNV
+116 ISTIRDV
-123 IDKVKN
+123 FDKIKN
-129 FFNGIIGFFKSIGQ
+129 FFNGIIGFFKSVGQ
-143 VVGKVFG
+143 IVGKVFG

-158 GISDNISNALGTF
+158 GISDNISNAFGSF
-171 NSSLGDMKNNFESGA
+171 NSSLSDMKSNFESGA

-207 SGNNLQSSV
+207 TNNNSSV
-216 GDMQKTIDTKTE
+216 SDMQRTIDTKTE

-236 IEKEGTSF
+236 IEKEATSF
-244 GNNERV
+244 GDNERV
-250 KAFRE
+250 QPFRE
-255 NVKDI
+255 DIKDI

-285 EELSKARKAFSSNMS
+285 EELAKSRQAMSNM
-300 NTDDSASNKTLDS
+300 NDSASNKTLS
-313 TINSK
+313 PAINNTS
-318 ASKVNDNLN
+318 SQDNLN

-334 KKVVNT
+334 NKVINT
-340 SMMVMD
+340 STMVMD

-355 VGNNSNQSQV
+355 VGNNSNQSQM
-365 TQQSNDGGGTII
+365 TQQSNSGSTI
-377 VAQKNDT
+377 VVTQKNDT
-384 LRVHQTLA
+384 LRDHQVLA

>member
-6 VLKIGTKI
+6 VLKIGAKV

-21 LKGVTKT
+21 LKGVTKST
-28 TMKNAKL
+28 VKNAKI

-70 NTEGQKTKGSGSGRG
+70 NTEGKKTKGSGRS

-94 QALIM
+94 QALIL
-99 GFVINKLPQ
+99 GFVVNKLPQ
-108 IIESIKKV
+108 IIESVKKI
-116 ISTIRNV
+116 ISTIRDV
-123 IDKVKN
+123 FDKIKN
-129 FFNGIIGFFKSIGQ
+129 FFNGIIGFFKSVGQ
-143 VVGKVFG
+143 IVGKVFG

-158 GISDNISNALGTF
+158 GISDNISNAFGSF
-171 NSSLGDMKNNFESGA
+171 NSSLSDMKSNFESGA

-207 SGNNLQSSV
+207 TNNNSSV
-216 GDMQKTIDTKTE
+216 SDMQRTIDTKTE

-236 IEKEGTSF
+236 IEKEATSF
-244 GNNERV
+244 GDNERV
-250 KAFRE
+250 QQFRE
-255 NVKDI
+255 DVKDI

-285 EELSKARKAFSSNMS
+285 EELAKSRQAMSNM
-300 NTDDSASNKTLDS
+300 NDSASNKTLS
-313 TINSK
+313 PAINNTS
-318 ASKVNDNLN
+318 SQDNLN

-334 KKVVNT
+334 KKVINT
-340 SMMVMD
+340 STMVMD
-346 RKSSNTIMI
+346 RKSSNNIMI
-355 VGNNSNQSQV
+355 LGNNSNQSQMN
-365 TQQSNDGGGTII
+365 QQSNSGSTII

-384 LRVHQTLA
+384 LRDHQVLA

>member
-6 VLKIGTKI
+6 VLKIGAKV

-21 LKGVTKT
+21 LKGVTKST
-28 TMKNAKL
+28 VKNAKI

-49 RRLEKKRREQEA
+49 RRLEKKKREQEA

-70 NTEGQKTKGSGSGRG
+70 NTEGKKTKGSGRS

-94 QALIM
+94 QALIL
-99 GFVINKLPQ
+99 GFVVNKLPQ
-108 IIESIKKV
+108 IIESVKKI
-116 ISTIRNV
+116 ISTIRDV
-123 IDKVKN
+123 FDKIKN
-129 FFNGIIGFFKSIGQ
+129 FFNGIIGFFKSVGQ
-143 VVGKVFG
+143 IVGKVFG

-158 GISDNISNALGTF
+158 GISDNISNAFGTF
-171 NSSLGDMKNNFESGA
+171 NSSLSDMKSNFESGA

-207 SGNNLQSSV
+207 TSNNSSV
-216 GDMQKTIDTKTE
+216 SDMQKTIDTKTE

-236 IEKEGTSF
+236 IEKEATSF
-244 GNNERV
+244 GDSERV
-250 KAFRE
+250 QEFRE
-255 NVKDI
+255 DI
-260 KDPFRNTVIQ
+260 KDPFRNTVIK

-285 EELSKARKAFSSNMS
+285 EELAKSRQAMSNM
-300 NTDDSASNKTLDS
+300 NDSASNETLS
-313 TINSK
+313 PAINNTS
-318 ASKVNDNLN
+318 SQDNLN

-334 KKVVNT
+334 KKVINT
-340 SMMVMD
+340 STMVMD

-355 VGNNSNQSQV
+355 VGNNSNQSQMN
-365 TQQSNDGGGTII
+365 QQSNSGNTII
-377 VAQKNDT
+377 VTQKNDT
-384 LRVHQTLA
+384 LRDHQVLA

>member
-6 VLKIGTKI
+6 VLKIGAKV

-21 LKGVTKT
+21 LKGVTKST
-28 TMKNAKL
+28 VKNAKI

-70 NTEGQKTKGSGSGRG
+70 NTEGKKTKGSGKS

-94 QALIM
+94 QALIL
-99 GFVINKLPQ
+99 GFVVNKLPQ
-108 IIESIKKV
+108 IIESVKKI
-116 ISTIRNV
+116 ISTIRDV
-123 IDKVKN
+123 FDKIKN
-129 FFNGIIGFFKSIGQ
+129 FFNGIIGFFKSVGQ
-143 VVGKVFG
+143 IVGKVFG

-158 GISDNISNALGTF
+158 GISDNISNAFGSF
-171 NSSLGDMKNNFESGA
+171 NSSLSDMKSNFESGS

-207 SGNNLQSSV
+207 TNNNSSV
-216 GDMQKTIDTKTE
+216 SDMQKTIDTKAE

-236 IEKEGTSF
+236 IEKEATSF
-244 GNNERV
+244 GDNERV
-250 KAFRE
+250 QEFRE
-255 NVKDI
+255 DIKDI

-285 EELSKARKAFSSNMS
+285 EELAKARQAMSNM
-300 NTDDSASNKTLDS
+300 NDSASNKTLS
-313 TINSK
+313 PAINNTS
-318 ASKVNDNLN
+318 SQDNLN

-334 KKVVNT
+334 NKVINT
-340 SMMVMD
+340 STMVMD

-355 VGNNSNQSQV
+355 VGNNSNQSQM
-365 TQQSNDGGGTII
+365 TQQSNSGSTI
-377 VAQKNDT
+377 VVTQKNDT
-384 LRVHQTLA
+384 LRDHQVLA

>member
-6 VLKIGTKI
+6 VLKIGAKV

-21 LKGVTKT
+21 LKGVTKST
-28 TMKNAKL
+28 VKNAKI

-70 NTEGQKTKGSGSGRG
+70 NTEGKKTKGSGRS

-94 QALIM
+94 QALIL
-99 GFVINKLPQ
+99 GFVVNKLPQ
-108 IIESIKKV
+108 IIESVKKI
-116 ISTIRNV
+116 ISTIRDV
-123 IDKVKN
+123 FDKIKN
-129 FFNGIIGFFKSIGQ
+129 FFNGIIGFFKSVGQ
-143 VVGKVFG
+143 IVGKVFG

-158 GISDNISNALGTF
+158 GISDNISNAFGSF
-171 NSSLGDMKNNFESGA
+171 NSSLSDMKSNFESGA

-207 SGNNLQSSV
+207 TNNNSSV
-216 GDMQKTIDTKTE
+216 SDMQRTIDTKTE

-236 IEKEGTSF
+236 IEKEATSF
-244 GNNERV
+244 GDNERV
-250 KAFRE
+250 QQFRE
-255 NVKDI
+255 DVKDI

-285 EELSKARKAFSSNMS
+285 EELAKSRQAMSNM
-300 NTDDSASNKTLDS
+300 NDSASNKTLS
-313 TINSK
+313 PAINNTS
-318 ASKVNDNLN
+318 SQDNLN

-334 KKVVNT
+334 NKVINT
-340 SMMVMD
+340 STMVMD

-355 VGNNSNQSQV
+355 VGNNSNQSQIN
-365 TQQSNDGGGTII
+365 QQSNSGNTII
-377 VAQKNDT
+377 VTQKNDT
-384 LRVHQTLA
+384 LRDHQVLA

>member
-6 VLKIGTKI
+6 VLKIGAKV

-21 LKGVTKT
+21 LKGVTKST
-28 TMKNAKL
+28 VKNAKI

-70 NTEGQKTKGSGSGRG
+70 NTEGKKTKGSGRS

-94 QALIM
+94 QALIL
-99 GFVINKLPQ
+99 GFVVNKLPQ
-108 IIESIKKV
+108 IIESVKKI
-116 ISTIRNV
+116 ISTIRDV
-123 IDKVKN
+123 FDKIKN
-129 FFNGIIGFFKSIGQ
+129 FFNGIIGFFKSVGQ
-143 VVGKVFG
+143 IVGKVFG

-158 GISDNISNALGTF
+158 GISDNISNAFGSF
-171 NSSLGDMKNNFESGA
+171 NSSLSDMKSNFESGA

-207 SGNNLQSSV
+207 TNNNSSV
-216 GDMQKTIDTKTE
+216 SDMQRTIDTKTE

-236 IEKEGTSF
+236 IEKEATSF
-244 GNNERV
+244 GDNERV
-250 KAFRE
+250 QEFRE
-255 NVKDI
+255 DIKDI

-285 EELSKARKAFSSNMS
+285 EELTKSRQAMSNM
-300 NTDDSASNKTLDS
+300 NDSASNKTLS
-313 TINSK
+313 PAINNTS
-318 ASKVNDNLN
+318 SQDNLN

-334 KKVVNT
+334 KKVINT
-340 SMMVMD
+340 STMVMD

-355 VGNNSNQSQV
+355 VGNNSNQSQMN
-365 TQQSNDGGGTII
+365 QQSNSGNTII
-377 VAQKNDT
+377 VTQKNDT
-384 LRVHQTLA
+384 LRDHQVLA

>member
-6 VLKIGTKI
+6 VLKIGAKV

-21 LKGVTKT
+21 LKGVTKST
-28 TMKNAKL
+28 VKNAKI

-70 NTEGQKTKGSGSGRG
+70 NTEGKKTKGSGRS

-94 QALIM
+94 QALIL
-99 GFVINKLPQ
+99 GFVVNKLPQ
-108 IIESIKKV
+108 IIESVKKI
-116 ISTIRNV
+116 ISTIRDV
-123 IDKVKN
+123 FDKIKN
-129 FFNGIIGFFKSIGQ
+129 FFNGIIGFFKSVGQ
-143 VVGKVFG
+143 IVGKVFG

-158 GISDNISNALGTF
+158 GISDNISNAFGSF
-171 NSSLGDMKNNFESGA
+171 NSSLSDMKSNFESGA

-207 SGNNLQSSV
+207 TNNNSSV
-216 GDMQKTIDTKTE
+216 SDMQKTIDTKAE

-236 IEKEGTSF
+236 IEKEATSF
-244 GNNERV
+244 GDNERV
-250 KAFRE
+250 QEFRE
-255 NVKDI
+255 DIKDI

-285 EELSKARKAFSSNMS
+285 EELAKSRQAMSNM
-300 NTDDSASNKTLDS
+300 NDSASNKTLS
-313 TINSK
+313 PAINNTS
-318 ASKVNDNLN
+318 SQDNLN

-334 KKVVNT
+334 NKVINT
-340 SMMVMD
+340 STMVMD

-355 VGNNSNQSQV
+355 VGNNSNQSQM
-365 TQQSNDGGGTII
+365 TQQSNSGSTI
-377 VAQKNDT
+377 VVTQKNDT
-384 LRVHQTLA
+384 LRDHQVLA